1 MKRNSTKQKWI
12 GWMLFLFTIAFFC
25 LQIGYLIVHDRFQ
38 VEYIDNRLFYMIN
51 IVCVACLFLAN
62 ILLLRITKRF
72 KIIGSSIIFLFIAVH
87 VVLLVDSNKQVNNI
101 TSVSPD
107 FKHVLS
113 IKKNVESGSAVYYRS
128 YFGILA
134 RPKDSLP
141 AEIIGDFKVDW
152 LAKDIAAV
160 TYKTADNSIQQ
171 FIATYGDRGDGTSY
185 YYVGAQIHGNW
196 QGDNIKVV
204 SNQEGI
210 SVTQANQTELFTW
223 DTIEQFGTL
232 AVVLKKNNE
241 AAWTISLNENFEV
254 DSAASQS
261 NVGNIRLYKATLEEN
276 QPITLHYKSSN

>member
-1 MKRNSTKQKWI
+1 
-12 GWMLFLFTIAFFC
+12 
-25 LQIGYLIVHDRFQ
+25 
-38 VEYIDNRLFYMIN
+38 MIN

-141 AEIIGDFKVDW
+141 AEIVGDFKVDW

-261 NVGNIRLYKATLEEN
+261 NVGNIRLYKAILEEN